1 MKRIWHVHCLC
12 QLANHNGE
20 ASIENGSKL
29 AVVSPAFSLS
39 RINALA
45 AATSS
50 NSSWA
55 RAALGNRRKNRATR
69 GCPALFERSCSIL
82 PWGKEDYHTRD
93 VSCCVATH
101 HSCIQLGSV
110 VSIACLGLAISARY
124 GGVLV
129 SFVWWARICGEES
142 LSCLMKINNMS
153 ALTIQAGRHWHDQEA
168 KDHQRSN
175 VCVCVSNF
183 KKTAGADQCT
193 ACSLRPCTYI
203 IFHHSMFSWA
213 SFNFVCSM
221 ACFISL
227 FRIQYDCSWNEQR
240 CKNWRSSSMPVTLYH
255 RLPFIGH

>member
-175 VCVCVSNF
+175 VCVCRIL
-183 KKTAGADQCT
+183 KKQLVLINALHVPCVHVLISSFIIVCFHEPLPILSVQWHASSVYSEYSTIALEMNSGAKIGGH
-193 ACSLRPCTYI
+193 LPCLSRSTTD
-203 IFHHSMFSWA
+203 FHS
-213 SFNFVCSM
+213 
-221 ACFISL
+221 
-227 FRIQYDCSWNEQR
+227 
-240 CKNWRSSSMPVTLYH
+240 
-255 RLPFIGH
+255 

>member
-1 MKRIWHVHCLC
+1 MKRVWHFHCLC
-12 QLANHNGE
+12 QLAKHTGK
-20 ASIENGSKL
+20 ASNENGSKL

-69 GCPALFERSCSIL
+69 GCPVLFERSCSIL

-93 VSCCVATH
+93 VSCLNISQRCNTC
-101 HSCIQLGSV
+101 HSCIQFASV

-153 ALTIQAGRHWHDQEA
+153 ALTIQAGQHWHDQEA

-175 VCVCVSNF
+175 VC
-183 KKTAGADQCT
+183 
-193 ACSLRPCTYI
+193 
-203 IFHHSMFSWA
+203 
-213 SFNFVCSM
+213 
-221 ACFISL
+221 
-227 FRIQYDCSWNEQR
+227 RI
-240 CKNWRSSSMPVTLYH
+240 
-255 RLPFIGH
+255 